1 MALVVSHF
9 TTEWGMYT
17 FQIQIPDFMA
27 QILQFD
33 IATVSE
39 ESYCVHISKLKY
51 MNWHIVC
58 DDLSHF
64 TK

>member
-1 MALVVSHF
+1 MAVVVCHF

-33 IATVSE
+33 IAAVSIQKSGAAE
-39 ESYCVHISKLKY
+39 AYQAV
-51 MNWHIVC
+51 N
-58 DDLSHF
+58 
-64 TK
+64 